1 LPHEPGS
8 AQLKGT
14 TDGLGRRLPE
24 EQSTSHV
31 IGLPDG
37 RLLSYATLGP
47 AGGEPVIFCHSIPGS
62 RVMPEHSATLAY
74 ELGLRVIVPERPGFG
89 LSDFQPGRTIRDAVR
104 DIGLLADALELDRFR
119 VLGASSGCSYVL
131 ACCAEF
137 PQRIERAAIMAG
149 ITPEDYAGPLHGALP
164 APARYVLQRAMWASV
179 ALHRLLVFGMSRDPE
194 RAVQA
199 LARQLG
205 PTDQPVLERPETAR
219 FIVGTT
225 LEGSKRGV
233 HGLAYD
239 SYLLNRP
246 WKIPLESIPPTLP
259 LSFWCGDSDLATPL
273 AHGRALAGRIPHAQ
287 LRVCENCGHFGVFFD
302 HLREILLELIG

>member
-1 LPHEPGS
+1 MKVPAGRP
-8 AQLKGT
+8 
-14 TDGLGRRLPE
+14 GRRLPE
-24 EQSTSHV
+24 GQSTSHV
-31 IGLPDG
+31 MGLPDG
-37 RLLSYATLGP
+37 RLLSFATIGDP
-47 AGGEPVIFCHSIPGS
+47 GGEPVIFCHSIPGS
-62 RVMPEHSATLAY
+62 RLFPEHAATLAE

-89 LSDFQPGRTIRDAVR
+89 LSDFQPGRTIRDVTH

-119 VLGASSGCSYVL
+119 VLGASSGCAYVL

-137 PQRIERAAIMAG
+137 PQRIERATIMAG
-149 ITPEDYAGPLHGALP
+149 ITPDDYAGPLHSALP

-179 ALHRLLVFGMSRDPE
+179 MLHRLLVFGMVRDPD

-205 PTDQPVLERPETAR
+205 PADQHVLERPDAAR

-225 LEGSKRGV
+225 LEGSRRGV

-239 SYLLNRP
+239 ASLLNRP
-246 WKIPLESIPPTLP
+246 WEIPLESIPASLP
-259 LSFWCGDSDLATPL
+259 LSFWCGDNDLATPL
-273 AHGRALAGRIPHAQ
+273 AHGRALAGRVPHATV
-287 LRVCENCGHFGVFFD
+287 RVLENCGHFGVFFD